1 MFWEPASTV
10 TEMVA
15 SDVLMRS
22 TETLFLLKISNTC
35 IRKPATLI
43 ILVEKILITNMLLLL
58 ETDFTPSSMK
68 LLWRI
73 AVPFPEGFMEFRT

>member
-1 MFWEPASTV
+1 
-10 TEMVA
+10 MVA

-43 ILVEKILITNMLLLL
+43 ILVEKMLITNMLLLL